1 MAYIAK
7 KHGKTK
13 NKLGT
18 VSKVK
23 PSRKKVSPT
32 SYKKG
37 RKQLKG
43 MLDRYTDDFVKHGVE
58 KHQEN
63 MWEYARL
70 NPTSDKRIF

>member
-1 MAYIAK
+1 MASVAK
-7 KHGKTK
+7 KQGKAKKK
-13 NKLGT
+13 NK
-18 VSKVK
+18 KA
-23 PSRKKVSPT
+23 RPT

-37 RKQLKG
+37 RKQLKK
-43 MLDRYTDDFVKHGVE
+43 MLDRYTDDFVKHGEE